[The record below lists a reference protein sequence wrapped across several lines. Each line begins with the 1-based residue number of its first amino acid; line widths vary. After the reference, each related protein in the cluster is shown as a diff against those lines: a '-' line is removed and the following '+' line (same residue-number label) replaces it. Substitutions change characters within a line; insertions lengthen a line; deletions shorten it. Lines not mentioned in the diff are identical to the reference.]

1 MGRVFTEEQVEFV
14 KKNQEGRYNQE
25 LADMVNAKFGTSYK
39 ASQISN
45 LKKRN
50 KIGSGFDGRFVSGQ
64 EPFNKGKKQCDYMSA
79 ESIEKT
85 KATRF
90 KKGIIPPNTQPIGTE
105 TLDGDGYIYV
115 KVDDKPNGGKKVNWK
130 AKHKL
135 IYEQHFGEVPKGYYV
150 IFADGDKRNFEPSNL
165 VIVTPAELLYLNQH
179 KMIYKYSDLTK
190 SSVLVARLDTTI
202 RKKRK
207 EN

>member
-1 MGRVFTEEQVEFV
+1 MGRIFTEEQVEFV

-25 LADMVNAKFGTSYK
+25 LTDMFNAKFGTSYK

-50 KIGSGFDGRFVSGQ
+50 KVSSGFDGRFVSGH
-64 EPFNKGKKQCDYMSA
+64 EPFNKGLKQHDYMCA
-79 ESIEKT
+79 GSIEKT

-90 KKGIIPPNTQPIGTE
+90 QKGIIPPNTKPIGTE
-105 TLDGDGYIYV
+105 SLDGDGYIYV
-115 KVDDKPNGGKKVNWK
+115 KVDDKPRGGKKTNWK

-135 IYEQHFGEVPKGYYV
+135 IYEQHFGEVPEGYYV
-150 IFADGDKRNFEPSNL
+150 IFADGNNRNFEPSNL
-165 VIVTPAELLYLNQH
+165 VTVTRAELLYLNQH